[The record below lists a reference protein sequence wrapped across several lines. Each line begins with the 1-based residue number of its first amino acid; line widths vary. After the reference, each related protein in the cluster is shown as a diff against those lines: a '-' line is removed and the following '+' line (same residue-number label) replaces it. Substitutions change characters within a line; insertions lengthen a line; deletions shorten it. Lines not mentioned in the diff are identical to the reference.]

1 MKLKSLTFGTLAAS
15 TVIFAS
21 TVVAPAQ
28 AATVTGTLRVTESA
42 GVNSI
47 TTNAVDFDNTPNF
60 FAVRGNSTGTFAGLG
75 GNGVTILQDLTA
87 PLTSAFDFLQVE
99 NGVDDIFF
107 NITGLAPFGPQASG
121 DLFRYNVFGNFRLG
135 TTNTPVKPSSFVLA
149 LDPSLDGS
157 GFTNIS
163 ISAAAAPVPTP
174 ALLPGLVG
182 MGVAALRKRK
192 SDGLES
198 AELES
203 AEA

>member
-28 AATVTGTLRVTESA
+28 AATVTGTLNFTKTG

-47 TTNAVDFDNTPNF
+47 TASKVDFVNTNDF
-60 FAVRGNSTGTFAGLG
+60 FKVDQTSGSFVENQ
-75 GNGVTILQDLTA
+75 GVTILRDLN
-87 PLTSAFDFLQVE
+87 LSSFSAGDFLKVE

-107 NITGLAPFGPQASG
+107 NITGFAPISPTVPGFFHA
-121 DLFRYNVFGNFRLG
+121 NVFGNFRLG
-135 TTNTPVKPSSFVLA
+135 STNTATKPSSFVLGLTA
-149 LDPSLDGS
+149 NGS
-157 GFTNIS
+157 KFTTVS
-163 ISAAAAPVPTP
+163 IAAVPTP

-182 MGVAALRKRK
+182 MGIAALRKRK
-192 SDGLES
+192 SDGLE
-198 AELES
+198 ADLES